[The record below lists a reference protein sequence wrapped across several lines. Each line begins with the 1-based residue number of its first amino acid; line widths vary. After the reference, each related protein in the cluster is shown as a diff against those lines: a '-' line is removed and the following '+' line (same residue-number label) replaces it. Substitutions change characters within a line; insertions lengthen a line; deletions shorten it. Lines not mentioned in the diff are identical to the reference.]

1 MNPSIQV
8 ETGDVLLIDDDV
20 SLCRMLEGYLSRHGW
35 KTRVAHRASTG
46 LAAALEMRSG
56 LIILDVMLPEFDGF
70 ELLRRLR
77 KEADVYVLLLT
88 ARGEEIDRIIG
99 LELGADDYLAKPFN
113 PRELLARMRA
123 IVRRGPRRLAQA
135 PEVQFSIADFV
146 VDPGARSITFRS
158 RPLELT
164 DLEFELLRLFLAR
177 PTEILGRAELVENAF
192 DRPFHPADRSLDMH
206 VLRLRRKLEKLE
218 GFHGEIRTVRSN
230 GYMFLLE
237 AIMER

>member
-1 MNPSIQV
+1 MVCERQNEFPAKN
-8 ETGDVLLIDDDV
+8 LLLVDDDV
-20 SLCRMLEGYLSRHGW
+20 QLGSLMTQFFNPTEFCVTVATTGEEGIAILTEGQFSI
-35 KTRVAHRASTG
+35 
-46 LAAALEMRSG
+46 
-56 LIILDVMLPEFDGF
+56 IILDVMLPEFDGF

-135 PEVQFSIADFV
+135 REMQFSVADFV
-146 VDPGARSITFRS
+146 VDPATRSITFRN
-158 RPLELT
+158 RPLDLT

-177 PTEILGRAELVENAF
+177 PTEVLGRGELVESAL
-192 DRPFHPADRSLDMH
+192 DRRFHPADRSLDMH
-206 VLRLRRKLEKLE
+206 VLRLRRKLAKLV
-218 GFHGEIRTVRSN
+218 GFQGEIRTVRSN

-237 AIMER
+237 T